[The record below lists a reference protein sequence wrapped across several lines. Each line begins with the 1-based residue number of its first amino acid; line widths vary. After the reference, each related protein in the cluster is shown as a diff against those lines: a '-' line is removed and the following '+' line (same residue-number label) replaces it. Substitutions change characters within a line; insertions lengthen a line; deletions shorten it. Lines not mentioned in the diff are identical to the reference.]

1 MAATRGP
8 AHRPLELFDG
18 RVWPPPQLFDG
29 RRRARLSEASHYC
42 RPTQSSRAKAPC
54 PEYACGPPAPRY
66 PPGRPPALRSR
77 PGGRREGPPGK
88 EDYAPHNAP
97 RQKPLTSG
105 TGRAYSGCFPGHRD
119 ILFRVDYFPDEA
131 RPRRKGKMY
140 SNGTLSHGLPLTRTR
155 NPDGTGTCLVS
166 ASALG
171 LSTQRLQVPCCLRR
185 TFGCEH
191 GLQRPLKERW
201 SSCRPGFKQG
211 SAACYKNPPTP
222 STL

>member
-18 RVWPPPQLFDG
+18 RVWPPPQLLDG
-29 RRRARLSEASHYC
+29 RRRARLSEASYYC
-42 RPTQSSRAKAPC
+42 LLAQSSRAEAPC

-88 EDYAPHNAP
+88 KDYAPHNAP

-105 TGRAYSGCFPGHRD
+105 TGRAYSGCFPVHRD

-140 SNGTLSHGLPLTRTR
+140 SNGTLSHELPLTRTR
-155 NPDGTGTCLVS
+155 NPDGTGRVPRQRKRSRYKHAETTSSMLPQKNVLVRPRT
-166 ASALG
+166 AAPPKG
-171 LSTQRLQVPCCLRR
+171 EVEFLQTRI
-185 TFGCEH
+185 
-191 GLQRPLKERW
+191 
-201 SSCRPGFKQG
+201 
-211 SAACYKNPPTP
+211 
-222 STL
+222 

>member
-42 RPTQSSRAKAPC
+42 RPTQSSRAEAPC

-155 NPDGTGTCLVS
+155 NPDGTGHVPRERKRSGSKHTKTTSSMLPQKNVWVR
-166 ASALG
+166 ARTAAPPKG
-171 LSTQRLQVPCCLRR
+171 EVEFLQTRI
-185 TFGCEH
+185 
-191 GLQRPLKERW
+191 
-201 SSCRPGFKQG
+201 
-211 SAACYKNPPTP
+211 
-222 STL
+222 